1 MNFELW
7 LFTMKRLGQT
17 MDAAKMIFDNLSEED
32 QERIRRGYG
41 KNTRSIARQISKDHY
56 NYAN

>member
-1 MNFELW
+1 MLKGDLSMNFELW

-32 QERIRRGYG
+32 QERIRKEYEEYC
-41 KNTRSIARQISKDHY
+41 KTNQ
-56 NYAN
+56 

>member
-32 QERIRRGYG
+32 QERIRKEYEEYC
-41 KNTRSIARQISKDHY
+41 NTNQ
-56 NYAN
+56 